1 MSFARRGLAE
11 VMQKSQSKRKSM
23 LRDDCIWGIWLLKAI
38 REHCGRSRYHSGGL
52 EKRIIG
58 GVESRQFEW
67 PWLVSIQLQQEIPAN
82 QAGNTVALEAI
93 TQTPKKRQPN
103 LRLLFERLSSED
115 EPEARE
121 AIMQEIIKIVSDQ
134 HPAGN
139 MTAPSRTNQEKL
151 AGHICGGTL
160 ISPSWILTAKHCFD
174 SQLNPSLT
182 ADPSRWMVRVGE
194 HNLHKPEEFQVDHE
208 VEKIIVY
215 PSADDVY
222 DSEAGVRDD
231 IALIKLRNPVKF
243 NKNVQPACLPY
254 PGEQFK
260 AGSVCAVAGWGVT
273 EEGAQLSPTLR
284 HIRVPLISREE
295 CKDIFAPL
303 MLWSPSFQI
312 LPSVLCAGNMG
323 RMDACQLGED
333 ITITDVGAKT
343 WWRDRHTDGRSN
355 APSNAPLSSLQY
367 DSGGPLMCSS
377 DVDDQYIVVGIIS
390 FGFKCASGYPG
401 IYTRVTSF
409 LDWIHDITANH

>member
-1 MSFARRGLAE
+1 MRITAE
-11 VMQKSQSKRKSM
+11 VGIVLLLAAYFPVETIDGKGFWLHLLSSIQKQ
-23 LRDDCIWGIWLLKAI
+23 KASEGETI

-323 RMDACQLGED
+323 RMDACQ
-333 ITITDVGAKT
+333 
-343 WWRDRHTDGRSN
+343 
-355 APSNAPLSSLQY
+355 Y